1 MIRNESSIVDMMS
14 GTQRDLEEL
23 KQTQTGGGVIPDGSI
38 TTAKLADG
46 AVTSAKI
53 NSYAVTSSK
62 IDGSAVT
69 TGKINGGAVTTAKI
83 ADANVTDV
91 KLAHDADFL
100 TEQRI
105 GMFDGRPLYRLIIQ
119 ATTGSSTN
127 AVNYIKTFAMNN
139 WYEVISI
146 YGAVYQTDK
155 LTAFPMDGSYDRPF
169 LGGAVS
175 GTNYQ
180 IYEQHPASF
189 YSSKTCRV
197 TIEYTKAS

>member
-46 AVTSAKI
+46 AVTAAKI

-69 TGKINGGAVTTAKI
+69 TGKINSGAVTTAKI
-83 ADANVTDV
+83 ADANVTDA
-91 KLAHDADFL
+91 KLAHDADFSS
-100 TEQRI
+100 EQRI
-105 GMFDGRPLYRLIIQ
+105 GMFDGRPLYRLIVQ
-119 ATTGSSTN
+119 ATSGSSTN
-127 AVNYIKTFAMNN
+127 TVNYIKTFAMNN
-139 WYEVISI
+139 WYEIISLYGVI
-146 YGAVYQTDK
+146 YQTDR
-155 LTAFPMDGSYDRPF
+155 LTVFPMDGSYDRPF

-175 GTNYQ
+175 GTNYR
-180 IYEQHPASF
+180 IYEQHPDSF
-189 YSSKTCRV
+189 YNSKTCRI